1 LGRQY
6 VPALSGS
13 GEIRMAWRATSMPTS
28 KRFALGALVLAFTA
42 MSQGAAGQNAQTGQ
56 HAVKATPASSA
67 PQPIITLERTACHG
81 QCAEYKLSFYEDG
94 EVVYEGRAG
103 SSKAGR
109 WRATLTPHTIS
120 QLVGEFQRIG
130 FMSFDETYPGGLNP
144 SALAITTFRSGSKVK
159 TVTHE
164 VDSPFPPKSLPVLED
179 RLDVA
184 VQSVDWVR

>member
-1 LGRQY
+1 
-6 VPALSGS
+6 
-13 GEIRMAWRATSMPTS
+13 MPTPT
-28 KRFALGALVLAFTA
+28 RIVVGAAMLAYAA
-42 MSQGAAGQNAQTGQ
+42 MPHRAAGQNAQTGQ

-67 PQPIITLERTACHG
+67 LPPVITLERTACHG
-81 QCAEYKLSFYEDG
+81 QCAEYKLSFYESG
-94 EVVYEGRAG
+94 EVVYEGKAG

-109 WRATLTPHTIS
+109 WRATLSPHTVS
-120 QLVGEFQRIG
+120 LLVAEFQRID
-130 FMSFDETYPGGLNP
+130 FPKLDETYPGGLNP
-144 SALAITTFRSGSKVK
+144 SSVVITTFRSGDKVK